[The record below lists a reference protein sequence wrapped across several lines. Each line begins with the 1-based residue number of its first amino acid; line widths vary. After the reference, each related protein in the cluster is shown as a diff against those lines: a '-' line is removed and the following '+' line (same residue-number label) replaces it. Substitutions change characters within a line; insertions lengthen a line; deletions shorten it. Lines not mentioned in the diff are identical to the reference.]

1 MEELSAVG
9 EQVFDAECILN
20 KRLRKVR
27 AAKHCNFYPR
37 SFFFWR
43 LFANVLFL
51 LVFFQGKLEFLVK
64 WRGWSSKHNSWE
76 PQENIL
82 DPRLLAAFNKKE
94 QEKELLMRKRGKR
107 PRGRPRK
114 ILENVPEAPKS
125 SSSSSGSSSSS
136 SDSSS
141 SCSSSSSSSEDDDED
156 GSTKQAS
163 PSVRTRDTH
172 PVPQKKAQI
181 VVAKQEPPKKR
192 SRKPLPPE
200 VKEFQQNKGS
210 RKILKTPQDT
220 DLPGAIKKPVHPASF
235 TFMGFHRGSVR
246 DTVGSQNRSSLTQ
259 GGAVKNSMSSVG
271 SGRSVQP
278 ASLPLNKS
286 VQSRNVTE
294 GKLSISSMSSGASLD
309 LKAAAG
315 KSKGVAALN
324 LNTSKHPIQGT
335 TQHTLSSPN
344 GQKKPQGPVSTLQRI
359 PNTKAMAS
367 VPLKNPSSSQGS
379 GLQPLNLQ
387 SKPVQNNDAPGNG
400 TTPAAGLRNA
410 TNPARKTTVT
420 QNQEYNPPKSPATPG
435 RPPARKNQPGADKVK
450 EATEIQASRVQGRLD
465 KSSVHKSTTEVQ
477 SQQERPA
484 YKDGKK
490 ADMSTGEEESSSDSD
505 QDSSYTGQDRSMG
518 VQNQDWKPTRSLI
531 EHVFVTDVTANLVTV
546 TVKESPTSVGFFSIR
561 NY

>member
-20 KRLRKVR
+20 KRLRK
-27 AAKHCNFYPR
+27 
-37 SFFFWR
+37 
-43 LFANVLFL
+43 
-51 LVFFQGKLEFLVK
+51 GKLEFLVK

-94 QEKELLMRKRGKR
+94 QEKELLMRKKGKR

-114 ILENVPEAPKS
+114 ILENVLEAPKS

-141 SCSSSSSSSEDDDED
+141 SCSSSSSSSDDDD
-156 GSTKQAS
+156 DDSHAKQAN
-163 PSVRTRDTH
+163 PSVRTRDLH

-192 SRKPLPPE
+192 SRKPLPSDL
-200 VKEFQQNKGS
+200 KEFQQNKGS
-210 RKILKTPQDT
+210 RKILKTSKDT

-235 TFMGFHRGSVR
+235 TFMGFHRGSAR
-246 DTVGSQNRSSLTQ
+246 DAVGGQSRSSLTH

-278 ASLPLNKS
+278 ASPSLNKS
-286 VQSRNVTE
+286 SQSRNVTE
-294 GKLSISSMSSGASLD
+294 GKLSMSSMSSGASLD
-309 LKAAAG
+309 LKAAAS

-324 LNTSKHPIQGT
+324 LNTSKHPIEGT

-344 GQKKPQGPVSTLQRI
+344 GQKKPQAPVSTLQRI
-359 PNTKAMAS
+359 PNTKAVAS
-367 VPLKNPSSSQGS
+367 LPSKNAASNQGS

-387 SKPVQNNDAPGNG
+387 NKLVQSNDAPGNG
-400 TTPAAGLRNA
+400 TSPVSGLRNA
-410 TNPARKTTVT
+410 TNPVRKTTVT
-420 QNQEYNPPKSPATPG
+420 QTQQYNAPKSPATPG
-435 RPPARKNQPGADKVK
+435 RLQARKSQPGADKVK
-450 EATEIQASRVQGRLD
+450 EATEVQTPRVQGRLE
-465 KSSVHKSTTEVQ
+465 KSSVQKSSTEVQ
-477 SQQERPA
+477 SQQERTA
-484 YKDGKK
+484 SKDGKK
-490 ADMSTGEEESSSDSD
+490 AKMNDMSTGEDETSSDSD
-505 QDSSYTGQDRSMG
+505 QDLSYTGQDRSVP

>member
-20 KRLRKVR
+20 KRLRK
-27 AAKHCNFYPR
+27 
-37 SFFFWR
+37 
-43 LFANVLFL
+43 
-51 LVFFQGKLEFLVK
+51 GKLEFLVK

-94 QEKELLMRKRGKR
+94 QEKELLMRKKGKR

-125 SSSSSGSSSSS
+125 SSSSSGSSSAS

-141 SCSSSSSSSEDDDED
+141 SCSSSSSSSDDDDDDDDD
-156 GSTKQAS
+156 GHAKQAT
-163 PSVRTRDTH
+163 PGVRTRDLH

-192 SRKPLPPE
+192 SKKPQSTE
-200 VKEFQQNKGS
+200 AKEFPQNKGP
-210 RKILKTPQDT
+210 RKILKSSKDT

-235 TFMGFHRGSVR
+235 TFMGFPRGSPR
-246 DTVGSQNRSSLTQ
+246 DTVGGQNRSPLTQ
-259 GGAVKNSMSSVG
+259 GGAVKNSVSAVG
-271 SGRSVQP
+271 SCRLVQP
-278 ASLPLNKS
+278 ASLSLNKS
-286 VQSRNVTE
+286 SQSRNVAE
-294 GKLSISSMSSGASLD
+294 GKLSISSMSSGTSLD
-309 LKAAAG
+309 LKAATS

-324 LNTSKHPIQGT
+324 LNASKHLVQGS

-344 GQKKPQGPVSTLQRI
+344 GQKKPQAPVSTMQRI
-359 PNTKAMAS
+359 PNTKAVATLPSKNAS
-367 VPLKNPSSSQGS
+367 SNQGS
-379 GLQPLNLQ
+379 GPQPLNLQ
-387 SKPVQNNDAPGNG
+387 NKLVQSNDAPGNG
-400 TTPAAGLRNA
+400 TTPTSGLRNA
-410 TNPARKTTVT
+410 TNPARKTTVS
-420 QNQEYNPPKSPATPG
+420 QNQEYNSPKSPVTPG
-435 RPPARKNQPGADKVK
+435 RLQARKSQPGADKAR
-450 EATEIQASRVQGRLD
+450 EATEIQTPRVQGRLD
-465 KSSVHKSTTEVQ
+465 KSSVQKSSTEVQ

-484 YKDGKK
+484 PKDKK
-490 ADMSTGEEESSSDSD
+490 AKMNDMSTGEEESSSDSD
-505 QDSSYTGQDRSMG
+505 QDPSYVGQDHSVA

>member
-20 KRLRKVR
+20 KRLRK
-27 AAKHCNFYPR
+27 
-37 SFFFWR
+37 
-43 LFANVLFL
+43 
-51 LVFFQGKLEFLVK
+51 GKLEFLVK

-76 PQENIL
+76 PQENII

-94 QEKELLMRKRGKR
+94 QEKELLMRKKGKR

-114 ILENVPEAPKS
+114 ILENVPEATKS

-141 SCSSSSSSSEDDDED
+141 SCSSSSSSSDEDDDD
-156 GSTKQAS
+156 GGGGGGHAKQAN
-163 PSVRTRDTH
+163 PSTRTRDLH

-192 SRKPLPPE
+192 SRKPLPPD

-210 RKILKTPQDT
+210 RKILKASKDA

-235 TFMGFHRGSVR
+235 TFMGFHRGSPR
-246 DTVGSQNRSSLTQ
+246 DAVGGQTQ

-278 ASLPLNKS
+278 APPSLNKS
-286 VQSRNVTE
+286 SQSRNVTE
-294 GKLSISSMSSGASLD
+294 GKLSVSSMSSGTSLD
-309 LKAAAG
+309 LKAAAS

-344 GQKKPQGPVSTLQRI
+344 GQKKPQAPVSTLQRI
-359 PNTKAMAS
+359 PSTKAVAS
-367 VPLKNPSSSQGS
+367 LPSKNTSSSQGS

-387 SKPVQNNDAPGNG
+387 NKLVQSNDAPGNG
-400 TTPAAGLRNA
+400 TTPVSGLRNA

-420 QNQEYNPPKSPATPG
+420 QNQEYNAPKSPATPG
-435 RPPARKNQPGADKVK
+435 RLQARKTQPGADKVK
-450 EATEIQASRVQGRLD
+450 EATEIQTPRVQGRLEKSGVQ
-465 KSSVHKSTTEVQ
+465 KSSAEVQ
-477 SQQERPA
+477 SQQERA
-484 YKDGKK
+484 ASKDGKK
-490 ADMSTGEEESSSDSD
+490 AKMNDMSTGEDESSSDSD
-505 QDSSYTGQDRSMG
+505 QDSSYAGQDRS
-518 VQNQDWKPTRSLI
+518 VAVKNQDWKPTRSLI

>member
-20 KRLRKVR
+20 KRLRK
-27 AAKHCNFYPR
+27 
-37 SFFFWR
+37 
-43 LFANVLFL
+43 
-51 LVFFQGKLEFLVK
+51 GKLEFLVK

-94 QEKELLMRKRGKR
+94 QEKELLLLKKGKR

-114 ILENVPEAPKS
+114 IVENVPEAPKS

-141 SCSSSSSSSEDDDED
+141 SCSSSSSSSEDDDD
-156 GSTKQAS
+156 DDSHAAKQAT
-163 PSVRTRDTH
+163 PGVRTRDLH

-192 SRKPLPPE
+192 SRKPASPEAKELP
-200 VKEFQQNKGS
+200 QTKGA
-210 RKILKTPQDT
+210 RKILKASKDA

-235 TFMGFHRGSVR
+235 TFMGFHRGSPR
-246 DTVGSQNRSSLTQ
+246 DAAGGQNRSSQ
-259 GGAVKNSMSSVG
+259 SQSGAVKNSVG

-278 ASLPLNKS
+278 ASLALNKS
-286 VQSRNVTE
+286 SQSRNVAE
-294 GKLSISSMSSGASLD
+294 GKLSISSMSSGTSLD
-309 LKAAAG
+309 LKAAAS

-324 LNTSKHPIQGT
+324 LNTSKHLIQGT

-344 GQKKPQGPVSTLQRI
+344 GQKKPQAPVSTLQRI
-359 PNTKAMAS
+359 PNTKAVAS
-367 VPLKNPSSSQGS
+367 LPSKNASSNQGP
-379 GLQPLNLQ
+379 QPLNLQ
-387 SKPVQNNDAPGNG
+387 NKLVQSKDAPGNV
-400 TTPAAGLRNA
+400 AAPVSGPRNA
-410 TNPARKTTVT
+410 TNPARKTTVS
-420 QNQEYNPPKSPATPG
+420 QNQEYNAPKSPAAPG
-435 RPPARKNQPGADKVK
+435 RLHTRKSQPATEKVK
-450 EATEIQASRVQGRLD
+450 EATEIQTPRVQGRLEKSGVQ
-465 KSSVHKSTTEVQ
+465 KSSTEVQ
-477 SQQERPA
+477 SQQERSA
-484 YKDGKK
+484 SKDGKK
-490 ADMSTGEEESSSDSD
+490 GKMNDMSTGEEESSSESD
-505 QDSSYTGQDRSMG
+505 QDSSYVGQDGSVA
-518 VQNQDWKPTRSLI
+518 VQSQDWKPTRSLI

>member
-20 KRLRKVR
+20 KRLRK
-27 AAKHCNFYPR
+27 
-37 SFFFWR
+37 
-43 LFANVLFL
+43 
-51 LVFFQGKLEFLVK
+51 GKLEFLVK

-94 QEKELLMRKRGKR
+94 QEKELLIRKKGKR

-114 ILENVPEAPKS
+114 ILENVPQAPKS

-141 SCSSSSSSSEDDDED
+141 SCSSSSSSSDDDDED
-156 GSTKQAS
+156 DSHVKQAN
-163 PSVRTRDTH
+163 PSIRTLN

-192 SRKPLPPE
+192 SRKPLPPD
-200 VKEFQQNKGS
+200 VKEFQQNKGP
-210 RKILKTPQDT
+210 RKILKTFKDT

-235 TFMGFHRGSVR
+235 TFMGFHRGSAR
-246 DTVGSQNRSSLTQ
+246 DPVAGQNRSSLTP
-259 GGAVKNSMSSVG
+259 GGAVKNSLSSVG

-278 ASLPLNKS
+278 ASPSLNKS
-286 VQSRNVTE
+286 SQSRNVTE
-294 GKLSISSMSSGASLD
+294 AKLSISSMNSGTSLD
-309 LKAAAG
+309 LKAAAS

-324 LNTSKHPIQGT
+324 TSKQPVQGT
-335 TQHTLSSPN
+335 TQQTLNSPN

-359 PNTKAMAS
+359 PNTKAVAS
-367 VPLKNPSSSQGS
+367 LPSKNASSNQGS

-387 SKPVQNNDAPGNG
+387 NKLVQSNDAPGNG
-400 TTPAAGLRNA
+400 TTPVSGLRNT
-410 TNPARKTTVT
+410 TNPARKTTST

-435 RPPARKNQPGADKVK
+435 RPQPRKNQPGADKVT
-450 EATEIQASRVQGRLD
+450 EEIQTPRVQGRLEKTSVQ
-465 KSSVHKSTTEVQ
+465 KSSADVQ
-477 SQQERPA
+477 SQQERSA
-484 YKDGKK
+484 SRDGKK
-490 ADMSTGEEESSSDSD
+490 AKMTDMSTGEDESSSDSD
-505 QDSSYTGQDRSMG
+505 QDYAGPNHSMT

>member
-20 KRLRKVR
+20 KRLK
-27 AAKHCNFYPR
+27 K
-37 SFFFWR
+37 
-43 LFANVLFL
+43 
-51 LVFFQGKLEFLVK
+51 GKLEFLVK

-94 QEKELLMRKRGKR
+94 QEKELLLRNKGKR

-114 ILENVPEAPKS
+114 IPENVPEATKS

-141 SCSSSSSSSEDDDED
+141 SCSSSTSSSEEDDED
-156 GSTKQAS
+156 GGDVQQAA
-163 PSVRTRDTH
+163 PSIRTRELH

-181 VVAKQEPPKKR
+181 VVAKPEPPKKR
-192 SRKPLPPE
+192 SRKPLSPE
-200 VKEFQQNKGS
+200 VKEFQQNKAP
-210 RKILKTPQDT
+210 RKILKTSKDA

-235 TFMGFHRGSVR
+235 TFMGFHRGSPR
-246 DTVGSQNRSSLTQ
+246 DTAGSHNRGSLTQ
-259 GGAVKNSMSSVG
+259 GGAVKNSPGSVG

-278 ASLPLNKS
+278 ASLALNKS
-286 VQSRNVTE
+286 SQSRNVSD
-294 GKLSISSMSSGASLD
+294 GKLSVSGMSGGTSLD
-309 LKAAAG
+309 LNTAAG

-344 GQKKPQGPVSTLQRI
+344 GQKKPQGPVSALQRM
-359 PNTKAMAS
+359 PNTKAVAS
-367 VPLKNPSSSQGS
+367 VPSKNASAIQGS
-379 GLQPLNLQ
+379 VPQPLNLQ
-387 SKPVQNNDAPGNG
+387 NKSAQGKDAPGNG
-400 TTPAAGLRNA
+400 TTPASGLRNA
-410 TNPARKTTVT
+410 THPARKTTVT
-420 QNQEYNPPKSPATPG
+420 QNQEYNPPKSPAIAG
-435 RPPARKNQPGADKVK
+435 RLQTRKNPPGADKVK
-450 EATEIQASRVQGRLD
+450 EATEIQSSRVQGRLD
-465 KSSVHKSTTEVQ
+465 KSGVHKASTEVL
-477 SQQERPA
+477 SQQERAA

-490 ADMSTGEEESSSDSD
+490 AKMTDMSTGEEESSSDSD
-505 QDSSYTGQDRSMG
+505 QDQDSPYAGEDRSLNP
-518 VQNQDWKPTRSLI
+518 NQDWKPTRSLI

-546 TVKESPTSVGFFSIR
+546 TVKESPTSVGFFSLR